1 MFISVLTVFFAVFC
15 LVFSLSGR
23 KLDKMNGILYIVA
36 TPIGNLEDITLRALR
51 ILKEVD
57 VIAAEDT
64 RHTRKLLS
72 RYGISK
78 KLVSYWGAREKA
90 RSEAVIARLKEGQ
103 DVALVTDSGTPGI
116 SDPGEVVIREAIAEG
131 LNVIAVPGPSAI
143 IAALSISGIT
153 AREFVYPG
161 FLPPKHNMR
170 VKMLEELRLEHRTIV
185 FYEAPHRL
193 LDSLSDIYD
202 VFGDRYCAVC
212 HELTK
217 LNEEVLRG
225 RLSVLIGELQQ
236 KVIAGEYVLV
246 LEGKAVEGITVED
259 AIPEVW
265 GLMKKGLRRKEA
277 ARMISQQYGLSQKA
291 LYDKS
296 LKQEERDEA

>member
-1 MFISVLTVFFAVFC
+1 
-15 LVFSLSGR
+15 
-23 KLDKMNGILYIVA
+23 MNGILYIVA

-78 KLVSYWGAREKA
+78 KLVSYWGAKEKA
-90 RSEAVIARLKEGQ
+90 KAEAVISRLKEGQ

-116 SDPGEVVIREAIAEG
+116 SDPGEVVIRGAIDEG
-131 LNVIAVPGPSAI
+131 LNVVAVPGPSAI

-153 AREFVYPG
+153 SREFVYPG
-161 FLPPKHNMR
+161 FLPSKHNMR
-170 VKMLEELRLEHRTIV
+170 VKMLEELRLEHRTLV

-193 LDSLSDIYD
+193 LDSLNDIYE

-225 RLSVLIGELQQ
+225 RLSVLIEELQQ

-246 LEGKAVEGITVED
+246 LEGKVVEGITVEE

-277 ARMISQQYGLSQKA
+277 ARTIAQQYGLSQKA
-291 LYDKS
+291 LYDES
-296 LKQEERDEA
+296 LRQEDRDEA